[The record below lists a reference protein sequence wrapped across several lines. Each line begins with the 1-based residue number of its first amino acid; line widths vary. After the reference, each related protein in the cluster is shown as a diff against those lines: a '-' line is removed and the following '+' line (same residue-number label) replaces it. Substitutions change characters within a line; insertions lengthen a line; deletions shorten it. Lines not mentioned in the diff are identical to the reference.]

1 VASSSAAKAAAEYE
15 RSLTSLPRSPGS
27 GAPRFDLVLLG
38 MGEDGHTGSLFPGSG
53 ALAETERWAAGI
65 AQGESPDGLARVSLT
80 LPVINSADLVLVHIN
95 GSSKTGVLQRMLEGG
110 SELDLPI
117 SRVRPA
123 GSMEWLLSPPLMSLV
138 PGSAEPAE

>member
-1 VASSSAAKAAAEYE
+1 
-15 RSLTSLPRSPGS
+15 
-27 GAPRFDLVLLG
+27 
-38 MGEDGHTGSLFPGSG
+38 
-53 ALAETERWAAGI
+53 
-65 AQGESPDGLARVSLT
+65 VSLT